1 MAAADDRP
9 PTLVIVTDEYHD
21 LDTPVRL
28 EWPRSS
34 AGPQWLAH
42 DHPGLTT
49 AERPGRGGEPQT
61 WHSSIVVPLR
71 RKDDTVGGWS
81 EPGAPD
87 EYDMDYWAHTVR
99 PARPEEAAPL
109 LAEENRVQT
118 TTLLLDQITTLLQQ
132 RKLAKDVAPDPDLPH
147 VDMSDESEIRARI
160 KPEYADSQVRS
171 IRHRRHMG
179 TLDGYVL
186 ALPGSHPYDPPVM
199 YPDPDRGL
207 LWVNWGHN
215 MIPGCY
221 RLDGPLAELVD
232 DLEPLLNLH
241 DVVDRRSLT
250 RAEVAAVFGV
260 ADAELNRIL
269 AAFRLEPPSPSPS
282 PSLCHYEGMG
292 DGQVRYGR
300 AQVLNA
306 HRHLTRHP
314 RYVEEHHAREQAR
327 AQRSDQPAPRLSRR
341 QQRQVGAFVDE
352 LHDDLTP
359 NW

>member
-21 LDTPVRL
+21 LDTLVRL

-49 AERPGRGGEPQT
+49 AERPGRDGEPQT
-61 WHSSIVVPLR
+61 WHSSIIVPLR
-71 RKDDTVGGWS
+71 RKDESVGGWS
-81 EPGAPD
+81 EPGASD
-87 EYDMDYWAHTVR
+87 EHDMDYWSLTVR

-118 TTLLLDQITTLLQQ
+118 TRLLLDQITTLLQQ

-147 VDMSDESEIRARI
+147 VDMSDEPRIRAEI

-171 IRHRRHMG
+171 IRHRRHMS

-207 LWVNWGHN
+207 LWVHWGHN
-215 MIPGCY
+215 MIPACY
-221 RLDGPLAELVD
+221 RLDGTLAELVD
-232 DLEPLLNLH
+232 DLEPLLDLH
-241 DVVDRRSLT
+241 GVVDRRSLT
-250 RAEVAAVFGV
+250 RAQVAAVFDV
-260 ADAELNRIL
+260 ADTELDRIL
-269 AAFRLEPPSPSPS
+269 AAFHLAPLAPS
-282 PSLCHYEGMG
+282 PSLRHYEGMG

-300 AQVLNA
+300 VQALNA
-306 HRHLTRHP
+306 HRHLTRYP
-314 RYVEEHHAREQAR
+314 RYVEEHHAREQEH
-327 AQRSDQPAPRLSRR
+327 AQRSDQPPPRPTWR
-341 QQRQVGAFVDE
+341 QQRQVSAFMHE